1 MKLWEPVSIGN
12 LKLDNRLVM
21 LATHMSQCE
30 EDGIV
35 TERLINFYRERAKHK
50 PGLINVGGC
59 YTEHLGM
66 STPTMIGISKDEHIE
81 GLNTLVDTIHSYN
94 VPAAAQLYHA
104 GRYAHSIVL
113 GQQAVSASEEKCRL
127 TREKPRSLTVEEIQQ
142 TVENFGESAKRAK
155 RAGFDA
161 VEILGSAGYLI
172 NQFLAQATN
181 KRSDEYG
188 GTFEARSRFPIEIV
202 DTVRKAV
209 GPTFPILYRMS
220 GEDFVPNGLTLDDNR
235 SFAPRLVEH
244 SIDAINVTGG
254 WHETRVPQITMD
266 VPRGGYAYLA
276 EGIAEVV
283 DVPVIAC
290 NRINSVS
297 VAERILSRG
306 NIQLIG
312 MSRGLIADP
321 ELPTKSQ
328 ADQQHL
334 TRPCIGCNQGCLDH
348 VFLIEPVTCA
358 LNPMAGYEE
367 ERKLGPLGV
376 GNIAVV
382 GGGAAGMESSRV
394 LAMRGFTVTL
404 FDEQNH
410 LGGLLRL
417 AAKVPGRGEFAAYVI
432 YMERE
437 LKRLGV
443 KLRLNERA
451 SAETLIDGEFD
462 CVLIASGTVAGA
474 PPVDGVEMS
483 HVTSAYDAITLSLS
497 DLGKVA
503 VVGGGG
509 LGCYVALYLASRSD
523 SVHIYEADEALGVDL
538 SRTTRWVILK
548 ALKEKGIHT
557 HTNAMVTEIDTTS
570 MSVLIDGVNNDVVA
584 KTVVLATRPQPQD
597 RLLKQLEH
605 TSLRVEVVG
614 SIRKP
619 MNLLEIIHSSFA
631 LANSLEI

>member
-1 MKLWEPVSIGN
+1 MKLWESVSIGN
-12 LKLDNRLVM
+12 LELVNRLVM
-21 LATHMSQCE
+21 LATHMSHCE

-35 TERLINFYRERAKHK
+35 TDRLINFYRERAKHK
-50 PGLINVGGC
+50 PGLIIVGGC

-81 GLNTLVDTIHSYN
+81 GLSTLVDTIHSFN
-94 VPAAAQLYHA
+94 VPVAAQLYHA
-104 GRYAHSIVL
+104 GRYAHSLVL
-113 GQQAVSASEEKCRL
+113 GQQPVSASEEKSRL
-127 TREKPRSLTVEEIQQ
+127 TRENPRSLTVDEIQQ
-142 TVENFGESAKRAK
+142 TIENFGESAKRAK
-155 RAGFDA
+155 KAGFEA

-172 NQFLAQATN
+172 NQFLAEATN

-209 GPTFPILYRMS
+209 GSTFPVLYRMS

-244 SIDAINVTGG
+244 SVDAINVTGG

-276 EGIAEVV
+276 EGIADVV

-297 VAERILSRG
+297 VADRILSRG
-306 NIQLIG
+306 KVQLIG

-321 ELPTKSQ
+321 ALPTKSQ
-328 ADQQHL
+328 TNQQHL
-334 TRPCIGCNQGCLDH
+334 TRPCIGCNQGCLDK
-348 VFLIEPVTCA
+348 VFMIEPVTCA
-358 LNPMAGYEE
+358 LNPQAGHEE
-367 ERKLGPLGV
+367 VRKLGPSGE

-382 GGGAAGMESSRV
+382 GGGVAGMESARV
-394 LAMRGFTVTL
+394 LAMRGFAVTL
-404 FDEQNH
+404 FEEQNR
-410 LGGLLRL
+410 LGGFLNL
-417 AAKVPGRGEFAAYVI
+417 AAKVPGRGEFSAYVT

-443 KLRLNERA
+443 NLQLNERA
-451 SAETLIDGEFD
+451 TTENLVDGAYD
-462 CVLIASGTVAGA
+462 CIIVATGTVAGA

-483 HVTSAYDAITLSLS
+483 HVTSAYDAISLSLNN
-497 DLGKVA
+497 LGDVA
-503 VVGGGG
+503 VVGGSA

-523 SVHIYEADEALGVDL
+523 SVNLFEADEALGVDL

-548 ALKEKGIHT
+548 ALKEKGIHM
-557 HTNAMVTEIDTTS
+557 HTNARVTEIEPKS
-570 MSVLIDGVNNDVVA
+570 LSVLRDGVNNTVDTN
-584 KTVVLATRPQPQD
+584 TVVLATRPQPRD
-597 RLLKQLEH
+597 RLLKQLQ
-605 TSLRVEVVG
+605 SRNLRIEVVG
-614 SIRKP
+614 SIQKP
-619 MNLLEIIHSSFA
+619 MNILEIIHNSFV
-631 LANSLEI
+631 LSNDIEI